1 MQDRF
6 LIGKIFKGN
15 ELAYGVFKP
24 SNEKDVRGKEQ
35 GGQGWGHT
43 EQLSTDIKVWQA
55 HLEGT
60 QSIGTVPVNHKG
72 ECHWGCI
79 DIDTYKNFNH
89 TNLIKSITRAQLPF
103 VVCRSKSG
111 GAHVY
116 CFFKNAVKAKDLQKK
131 LKQASA
137 LLGYKDAEIFPK
149 QNKLLRGQTGNYVNA
164 PYFDEKNCQRYA
176 LKLDNGG
183 LKILSLEEFYN
194 EYEEKALTKIDDLNV
209 QTDIIF
215 PKGPPCNN
223 CIALNGCSEGG
234 RNNFLFN
241 CAVML
246 KRMHEENKEDWLMEL
261 REINQNYVDTPLNE
275 VELSRIYASVTGHM
289 EHQNRQVLD
298 DNVELE
304 EADNSNYH
312 YLCKQE
318 PMSSFCDR
326 VTCIS
331 RKFGVQRTME
341 EGDGYPII
349 ASIDKVYDEPIFYYV
364 TFENGVTARME
375 SDDLFEEKNW
385 RKKVGLILDAKPPGL
400 GAANFDDWM
409 RVQMR
414 ERMTHVQ
421 LPEGVGRFDRIKES
435 INEWFLG
442 TGQGESRESLLQ
454 GSSWHDTDKKIV
466 YFVFS
471 DLYSAL
477 ISTKAI
483 KENAKDS
490 SMLMDF
496 LKRPL
501 VDEEGNEHPNP
512 GLGAVSKRINI
523 NNKTKAVWAIKEEN
537 LNLEEEE
544 IEPKEIIKEEPL

>member
-35 GGQGWGHT
+35 GSQGWGHT

-60 QSIGTVPVNHKG
+60 QSIGTVPVNHDG

-176 LKLDNGG
+176 LKLDNSG

-298 DNVELE
+298 NSVELE

-326 VTCIS
+326 VTCMS

-341 EGDGYPII
+341 EGDGYPIV

-409 RVQMR
+409 RIQMR

-442 TGQGESRESLLQ
+442 TGQGENRESLLQ
-454 GSSWHDTDKKIV
+454 GSSWHDTDKKVI

-471 DLYSAL
+471 DLYGAL

-496 LKRPL
+496 LKRPA
-501 VDEEGNEHPNP
+501 DSDNP
-512 GLGAVSKRINI
+512 GLGAVSKRLNI
-523 NNKTKAVWAIKEEN
+523 NNKTKAVWSVSEST
-537 LNLEEEE
+537 LNLEEPD
-544 IEPKEIIKEEPL
+544 IKPKEIIKEEPL